1 VIARHTRLREE
12 ADVRRV
18 RSRGKA
24 SAHGALVAR
33 VLPNHT
39 DPPQN
44 RYTVIAGKKS
54 GKAVQRNRLK
64 RLTREALRGFHPF
77 LRTGYDI
84 AFICR
89 GTVEEMP
96 DLATAQECLRRIFA
110 KADLIDPAAHLDPE
124 GGPPIPGEPVR
135 TAWTRPAASPAT
147 GSTAGDAPS
156 HTPGRGH
163 DPEPAPSR
171 PDQQG

>member
-1 VIARHTRLREE
+1 MIARHTRLREE

-24 SAHGALVAR
+24 SAHGAIVAR

-64 RLTREALRGFHPF
+64 RLTREALRGYHPS
-77 LRTGYDI
+77 LRKGYDI

-89 GTVEEMP
+89 GTLEEMP
-96 DLATAQECLRRIFA
+96 DLPTAQECLRRIFA
-110 KADLIDPAAHLDPE
+110 KADLIDPAARLDPE
-124 GGPPIPGEPVR
+124 GGPPLPGEPVR
-135 TAWTRPAASPAT
+135 TSWTRPTAPAADRPDAGGEESPAQ
-147 GSTAGDAPS
+147 
-156 HTPGRGH
+156 
-163 DPEPAPSR
+163 
-171 PDQQG
+171 PDTVAARSSATEQG

>member
-64 RLTREALRGFHPF
+64 RLTREALRGYHPY
-77 LRTGYDI
+77 LRKGYDI

-89 GTVEEMP
+89 GTLEEMP
-96 DLATAQECLRRIFA
+96 DLPTAQECLRRIFA
-110 KADLIDPAAHLDPE
+110 KADLIDPAARLNPE
-124 GGPPIPGEPVR
+124 GGPPMPGEPVR
-135 TAWTRPAASPAT
+135 TSWTRPPARPVDRPDAGDGESPAPPE
-147 GSTAGDAPS
+147 SVAARPS
-156 HTPGRGH
+156 SN
-163 DPEPAPSR
+163 E
-171 PDQQG
+171 QG

>member
-1 VIARHTRLREE
+1 MIARHARLREE

-44 RYTVIAGKKS
+44 RYAVIVGKKS
-54 GKAVQRNRLK
+54 GKAVQRNKLK
-64 RLTREALRGFHPF
+64 RLTREALRGYHPY
-77 LRTGYDI
+77 LRQGFDI

-89 GTVEEMP
+89 GTLEEMP
-96 DLATAQECLRRIFA
+96 DLPTAQESLRRIFT
-110 KADLIDPAAHLDPE
+110 KADLIDPAAWLDPE

-135 TAWTRPAASPAT
+135 GNWKRPAPARLDPASA
-147 GSTAGDAPS
+147 
-156 HTPGRGH
+156 
-163 DPEPAPSR
+163 PEPAAAPPHDER
-171 PDQQG
+171 